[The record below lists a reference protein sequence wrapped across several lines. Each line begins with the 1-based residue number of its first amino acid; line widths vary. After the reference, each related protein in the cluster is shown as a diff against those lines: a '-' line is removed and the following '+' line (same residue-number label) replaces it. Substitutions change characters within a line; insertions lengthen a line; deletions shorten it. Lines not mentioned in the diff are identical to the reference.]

1 MSDRERPGDPGPRMR
16 KESVSVMTF
25 RHLQCAIEIARC
37 GSINKAASNLI
48 VSQPYLSGI
57 IKSLEEEVGY
67 EIFRRTKAGIEPTEN
82 GREFLRHA
90 RIVLDELKI
99 MSEIGSTGRKPLR
112 VASYFSTFLVRKF
125 LQFRILHSSDEADV
139 CREMGNEEIMD
150 DVMYGRSDIGLV
162 IFAVDKEDK
171 YLDMIEKRG
180 LAFRRLYERFR
191 LFAIMDP
198 SHPLAGRESV
208 TLEDMRK
215 HPYVSYDDDSSQRF
229 LTNHIGLTERDHV
242 LNVSGRGAF
251 YDALRSGLYLSA
263 TASPVTDPGPDG
275 ADAAEAGGIMMA
287 DGFVILPISDAELY
301 LTVGYVTKKGR
312 RLSPREKE
320 FLNYVKQ

>member
-1 MSDRERPGDPGPRMR
+1 MSGGGRPGNSGLRTR
-16 KESVSVMTF
+16 KESVNTMTF

-67 EIFRRTKAGIEPTEN
+67 EIFRRTKTGIEPTEN
-82 GREFLRHA
+82 GQEFLRHA

-99 MSEIGSTGRKPLR
+99 MSEIGSADRKPLR

-125 LQFRILHSSDEADV
+125 LQFRILYSSDEADV

-150 DVMYGRSDIGLV
+150 DVMFGRSDIGLV

-171 YLDMIEKRG
+171 YLAMIEKRG
-180 LAFRRLYERFR
+180 LAFRRLYDRFR
-191 LFAIMDP
+191 LFAIMDQ
-198 SHPLAGRESV
+198 SHPLAGSVSV
-208 TLEDMRK
+208 TLEDMRR

-251 YDALRSGLYLSA
+251 YDALRSGMYLSA
-263 TASPVTDPGPDG
+263 TASPVTDMGSG
-275 ADAAEAGGIMMA
+275 EEGGGGSGSVMMA

-312 RLSPREKE
+312 RLSPREKD
-320 FLNYVKQ
+320 FLDYIKT